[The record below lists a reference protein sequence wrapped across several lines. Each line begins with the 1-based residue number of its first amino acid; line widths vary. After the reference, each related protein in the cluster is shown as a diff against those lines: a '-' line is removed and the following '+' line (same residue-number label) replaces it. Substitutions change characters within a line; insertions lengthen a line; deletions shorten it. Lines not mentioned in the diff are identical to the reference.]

1 MTTSSNSYP
10 NRSQS
15 SHSSLPNR
23 APGVT
28 RPEGHTTT
36 ARTPSATR
44 PAASRAKQKENNL
57 VMKGMIAAASIV
69 VTLSGWGIFAAQD
82 AAANAVTNQVASS
95 DSTVVASANVQQNAL
110 RQITAPQVQQRQ
122 TQSRPLFITRTRS
135 SR

>member
-15 SHSSLPNR
+15 SRSSLPNP
-23 APGVT
+23 ASNAT
-28 RPEGHTTT
+28 RPEGTTTT

-44 PAASRAKQKENNL
+44 PTASRAKQKENNL

-69 VTLSGWGIFAAQD
+69 VTLGGWGFFATHD
-82 AAANAVTNQVASS
+82 VTATQVASS
-95 DSTVVASANVQQNAL
+95 DTAAVASANVQSGPL
-110 RQITAPQVQQRQ
+110 RQVTAPQVQQRQ

>member
-23 APGVT
+23 APGAT
-28 RPEGHTTT
+28 RPEGSATMV
-36 ARTPSATR
+36 RTPSATR
-44 PAASRAKQKENNL
+44 PAASRAKPKENNL

-69 VTLSGWGIFAAQD
+69 VTLGGWGFFATHD
-82 AAANAVTNQVASS
+82 ATATQIASS
-95 DSTVVASANVQQNAL
+95 DTTVVAAANVQQNAL
-110 RQITAPQVQQRQ
+110 RQVTAPQVQQRQ